1 MDLTGTQIKNTYG
14 NVLTIGTTAGSPTT
28 GNIQNGAGLD
38 ITSLTLGGTASIIG
52 SGGYSLRIYGGGTT
66 WLPALGVVGN
76 LGFGPAFTSDTFLT
90 RDGGSGLLA
99 QRNSTNAQT
108 FNIYNTYT
116 DGSNYERGF
125 LKWNS
130 NELLIGTEALGTG
143 TALNVKLQSAGS
155 ILYFGSGGNVQWTV
169 DSGRN
174 LAPASA
180 GATLTVGTDSAA
192 LAGTYFKEVT
202 APSSPSSNRVVV
214 YAEDNGSG
222 KTRLMALFQTGV
234 AQQIAIEP

>member
-1 MDLTGTQIKNTYG
+1 MRWTGGRISSGYG
-14 NVLTIGTTAGSPTT
+14 YVFGKPQFWDHSVGDGTGIGISSGQVALYS
-28 GNIQNGAGLD
+28 NSGA
-38 ITSLTLGGTASIIG
+38 
-52 SGGYSLRIYGGGTT
+52 
-66 WLPALGVVGN
+66 ALGVTDDATNGVRLSYGMP
-76 LGFGPAFTSDTFLT
+76 LGWSSSGAISSASDVRLY
-90 RDGGSGLLA
+90 RDAANGLA
-99 QRNSTNAQT
+99 QRVGTNAQT